1 MERRREKISLCGGN
15 PSRKFTN
22 LDYRAKKKKK
32 EKKNAKCIK
41 LGIGTNPI
49 PILFENLRYF
59 IFSDIL

>member
-1 MERRREKISLCGGN
+1 MERGGKKIGLRSGD
-15 PSRKFTN
+15 PSRKFVN
-22 LDYRAKKKKK
+22 LDYRAEKKKK
-32 EKKNAKCIK
+32 EKKNSKRIK